1 MKAIADRTTVTPF
14 IGMLLVDQSA
24 VPWGPPFKW
33 RIAERGL
40 RIDYRFEVE
49 LRNPQSANP
58 QLHVYH
64 AHAYASTRGSAPAL
78 RTPFAPTTMPPFEP
92 WVHGPVTRILWPRA
106 TSA

>member
-14 IGMLLVDQSA
+14 IGMLLVDQS
-24 VPWGPPFKW
+24 VPWDLRSLSGQDRRGRVGRGSDFPP
-33 RIAERGL
+33 IL
-40 RIDYRFEVE
+40 PILPV
-49 LRNPQSANP
+49 ST
-58 QLHVYH
+58 HH
-64 AHAYASTRGSAPAL
+64 AQAYASTRGSAPAL